1 MTGEP
6 NQTEEKGTKLK
17 VTGVAGG
24 FVRLEV
30 TVRDD
35 DPAITMR
42 QTEAIWKWAADPA
55 REWKLEPQK

>member
-6 NQTEEKGTKLK
+6 NETEEKGTKLK

-35 DPAITMR
+35 DEARTMR
-42 QTEAIWKWAADPA
+42 LTDEIWKWAAEPA
-55 REWKLEPQK
+55 RAWKLEPQK

>member
-6 NQTEEKGTKLK
+6 NEIEEKGTKLK

-30 TVRDD
+30 TVRND
-35 DPAITMR
+35 DPAETMR
-42 QTEAIWKWAADPA
+42 LTDAIWKWAADPE
-55 REWKLEPQK
+55 RTWKLEPQK